1 VIWHV
6 ITGEYP
12 PTVGGVADYTRLVAG
27 ALADAGEQVHVWT
40 PPSSGIGVDDR
51 GVTVHELPDRFGL
64 RSLGYLSE
72 QLDRFP
78 APRRLLVQYV
88 PHAFGWKAAN
98 VPFCWW
104 LRSRRHDSI
113 WVMFHE
119 VVYPFERR
127 APLSHNALAA
137 VNRVMAAMV
146 SSSVERAF
154 VSIPEWR
161 RYVAHLL
168 GPEITAEWLPV
179 PSNIP
184 VVDDAGG
191 VERIRARY
199 GRGRPLVGHFGT
211 HGQLIRPLLEPALRE
226 LTRISDCR
234 VLLFGRGSDL
244 AAADMIA
251 RDASLRD
258 RVSGAGAL
266 DDADVSRHL
275 AACDLLV
282 QPYPDG
288 ITTRRTSAMVALRH
302 GRPVVTTT
310 GRLTE
315 PLWQETGAV
324 VLAPVGDAAALARAA
339 ASLLADPT
347 AAAEIARRAAA
358 LYDSRFDVRHAVAT
372 LRSPARAA

>member
-12 PTVGGVADYTRLVAG
+12 PQLGGVADYTRLVARG
-27 ALADAGEQVHVWT
+27 LADAGETVHVWT
-40 PPSSGIGVDDR
+40 SPSNGRGIDDR
-51 GVTVHELPDRFGL
+51 GVTVHPLPDRFGL
-64 RSLGYLSE
+64 RSLGYLSRE
-72 QLDRFP
+72 LDRFA

-104 LRSRRHDSI
+104 LRSRRRDSI

-119 VVYPFERR
+119 VAYPFERG

-146 SSSVERAF
+146 SGSAERAF

-161 RYVAHLL
+161 RYVGHRLTPPANV
-168 GPEITAEWLPV
+168 EWLPV
-179 PSNIP
+179 PSHIP
-184 VVDDAGG
+184 VIDDAAG
-191 VERIRARY
+191 VERIRGRY
-199 GRGRPLVGHFGT
+199 AEGHPLVGHFGT
-211 HGQLIRPLLEPALRE
+211 HGRLIRPLLDPAIRRLIE
-226 LTRISDCR
+226 TTDCR
-234 VLLFGRGSDL
+234 VLLIGRDSDVAASDL
-244 AAADMIA
+244 IA
-251 RDASLRD
+251 RDAALRS
-258 RVSGAGAL
+258 RVSGAGTL
-266 DDADVSRHL
+266 DEADVSRHL
-275 AACDLLV
+275 AACDVLV

-302 GRPVVTTT
+302 GRPIVTTA

-315 PLWQETGAV
+315 GLWEESGAV
-324 VLAPVGDAAALARAA
+324 VLAPVGDASAIAA
-339 ASLLADPT
+339 AAAALLADPVR
-347 AAAEIARRAAA
+347 AAGIGRCAAA